1 MNKFGYQACP
11 AGLMVG
17 AQTFAIITVKG
28 ILAFVIFFVYP
39 PNKIQQKLVENAF
52 QEVGISL
59 PLLFVV
65 HLQPEFTH
73 YT

>member
-1 MNKFGYQACP
+1 MA
-11 AGLMVG
+11 G
-17 AQTFAIITVKG
+17 AQTGAIITVKD

-39 PNKIQQKLVENAF
+39 PSEVQQKLVKNAF